1 MIKKEFELSK
11 DDILLKSHSLKYII
25 AVIFLMP
32 YYKFQNLLMLMTTLY
47 TVYTDNTVVVP

>member
-11 DDILLKSHSLKYII
+11 VDILLKSHSLKYII

-32 YYKFQNLLMLMTTLY
+32 CYKFQNLLMLMTTLY